1 MGSRK
6 PITKKLSAGA
16 KVSRKP
22 AKKILARL
30 ALTKAEAVGSRRTR
44 GKAKV
49 AHSKRVQHSKTGI
62 KKARKQ
68 VSAIRRRN
76 VAGGS
81 ATGGG
86 INFQAAVTAI
96 TMVYVA
102 RAQPLG
108 WLEGVVDDVPAAVSA
123 ETGGAGDDIALEL
136 LDGTVVEVQVKKG
149 LTAGDR
155 LWQPLLRMAE
165 ATASGAIGYGVLA
178 VCPDTSFTI
187 RSGLAKGIRRLA
199 DGRDGSLDATT
210 KKFCALLRSGGLNPQ
225 QVAQCLHIVTLHA
238 SARDGS
244 DIRAAKAEL
253 AHICIQPRTTGKA
266 WDRLYRDATQLI
278 ELRGRRTAQTV
289 AQLLRSAGIDATGGV
304 SKGSP
309 VSIITALA
317 EWASTV
323 NSTFAVIGIGIPL
336 PIDTAWI
343 PISTVVREERAADE
357 MGLSKAL
364 EQYHAWS
371 ERSRHAPGVTEI
383 APETIGWFLRRCVV
397 VAGPGMGKS
406 TLLKKLARVYAGQ
419 GLPVLSLKLPMLAA
433 RMAHSGSG
441 FEEGLFALAL
451 DGSRVS
457 PSQAIHASIEEWV
470 LLGDGLDECAPH
482 QEVICEGLNRFAT
495 SFPRCRVVVTT
506 RPIGYHSRL
515 LKDWRH
521 YELLPL
527 ESSRAPD
534 HVSRIV
540 SAVLPEDSADRVT
553 VMRRIEREL
562 KKNEV
567 MKLAVR
573 SPLLLSMIVSLG
585 LQSVEIGKSKVEVY
599 GRLFRLIHDAPST
612 RKTAQLSTA
621 VVGRFLD
628 ILGWEIHQHP
638 AEDLARLM
646 YRCSVALAGETHLSP
661 LLAKERCEQALAQW
675 EQQGMVERL
684 QHAGQETVTFI
695 HRTFG
700 EYAAARYIEALPDDR
715 LDDVLHSCILSEDLQ
730 EVVSFAASLGKADTL
745 VRLILRAT
753 PNGPTP
759 RANLQRCLTII
770 AEGQPPP
777 APDVRAQVFEEALR
791 YVTSPRRDAALVI
804 GNALIESVP
813 RFPDELGPSLA
824 PLTDASQPWT
834 KLIAWGLLVSCGPR
848 YYSMDAL
855 IAVFRSLPSLVGP
868 GFRSSLTG
876 GISLSS
882 RGHVFGKAIA
892 LEATRRILNERSEEE
907 ANALLSEL
915 LGGDF
920 GQTVGLQIELLQLL
934 DEHGAKNLAKKLRS
948 PNASRDFLFPPKE
961 YEKARQAADTQIL
974 EALAG
979 LAEGSAEDPA
989 ASSQDRILLSLSAF
1003 MDAAGYWEA
1012 SAPDVWNWQHWND
1025 KSALTEIF
1033 RALVAAANIDPRA
1046 LAHEALAMLALLEHH
1061 EGDGFFSG
1069 WWEHTVHVDTLLEW
1083 QKIKA
1088 SKLSLDRL
1096 EAGLY
1101 HGSSWIV
1108 VIAANAV
1115 FHACGKDSLE
1125 PIVARALRKGQD
1137 ITLFA
1142 AGALA
1147 EELNVGAKMI
1157 IERLQDDLVPGVQ
1170 YLYERLMNLEVPW
1183 SDKLLAAIR
1192 KGLQYGKGL
1201 TATAAA
1207 KLADKHLS
1215 SASGPLTAALQEAY
1229 RFWQKN
1235 EDPYPTH
1242 GGAIPVSPRATIAST
1257 LVKIGAIDE
1266 DDCFSFASDVRSD
1279 VRDVGNPALLDKL
1292 MLSEEARLRF
1302 LIGIETGVLSPGLL
1316 RHALKRSVPFEQIQV
1331 NRICS
1336 LLTNRDPSIRFAAM
1350 SVLETTYMTK
1360 DHMRRLAES
1369 MSSDNEAEIRDR
1381 ALAILERLAEMT
1393 GTGAG

>member
-6 PITKKLSAGA
+6 PIMKKLSAGA
-16 KVSRKP
+16 KVSRT
-22 AKKILARL
+22 AKKTLARL
-30 ALTKAEAVGSRRTR
+30 ALKKAEAVGSRRTR

-81 ATGGG
+81 ATGAG

-108 WLEGVVDDVPAAVSA
+108 WLEGVVEDVPAAVSA

-149 LTAGDR
+149 LTVGDR
-155 LWQPLLRMAE
+155 LWQPLLQMAK
-165 ATASGAIGYGVLA
+165 ATASGAIGYGILA
-178 VCPDTSFTI
+178 VCPDTSSTI
-187 RSGLAKGIRRLA
+187 RSGLAKGIQRLA
-199 DGRDGSLDATT
+199 DGRDRSLDATT
-210 KKFCALLRSGGLNPQ
+210 KKFRALLRSRGLNPQ
-225 QVAQCLHIVTLHA
+225 QVAQCLRVVTLHA
-238 SARDGS
+238 LARDGA

-253 AHICIQPRTTGKA
+253 GHICVQPRATGKA
-266 WDRLYRDATQLI
+266 WDRLYRDAAQLI

-289 AQLLRSAGIDATGGV
+289 ATLLRSAGIDATGGV

-323 NSTFAVIGIGIPL
+323 NSTFTVIGISTPL
-336 PIDTAWI
+336 LIDAAWI

-357 MGLSKAL
+357 MVLSKAL

-371 ERSRHAPGVTEI
+371 ERSRHARGVTEI
-383 APETIGWFLRRCVV
+383 APETIGWFLHHCVV

-406 TLLKKLARVYAGQ
+406 TLLKKLARTYAGQ
-419 GLPVLSLKLPMLAA
+419 GLPVLSLRLPVLAA
-433 RMAHSGSG
+433 RMANSGSG

-457 PSQAIHASIEEWV
+457 PSQAIRAGIQDWV
-470 LLGDGLDECAPH
+470 VLGDGLDECGSH
-482 QEVICEGLNRFAT
+482 QETICEGLTRFAC

-527 ESSRAPD
+527 ESSSAPD

-540 SAVLPEDSADRVT
+540 NAVLPDSADREKIIQ
-553 VMRRIEREL
+553 RIEREL
-562 KKNEV
+562 KKSEV

-573 SPLLLSMIVSLG
+573 SALLLSMMVSLG
-585 LQSVEIGKSKVEVY
+585 LRGVEIGKSKAEVY

-612 RKTAQLSTA
+612 RTTAPPSTA
-621 VVGRFLD
+621 VMERFLD

-700 EYAAARYIEALPDDR
+700 EYAAARYIQVLPDDR
-715 LDDVLHSCILSEDLQ
+715 LDDVLHSCILSEELQ
-730 EVVSFAASLGKADTL
+730 EVVSFSASLGKADTL

-759 RANLQRCLTII
+759 MANLQRCLTII
-770 AEGQPPP
+770 ADGQPPP
-777 APDVRAQVFEEALR
+777 APDVRARIFQEALR

-804 GNALIESVP
+804 GNALIESAS

-824 PLTDASQPWT
+824 PLTDASPPWT

-855 IAVFRSLPSLVGP
+855 IAVFRLLPSLVGP
-868 GFRSSLTG
+868 GFRSSLAG

-882 RGHVFGKAIA
+882 RGHVFGEAIA
-892 LEATRRILNERSEEE
+892 LEATRRILSERSEEE

-934 DEHGAKNLAKKLRS
+934 HEHGRKNLAENLRS
-948 PNASRDFLFPPKE
+948 SNASRNLLFPPKE

-974 EALAG
+974 EALLG
-979 LAEGSAEDPA
+979 LAEGSAESPA
-989 ASSQDRILLSLSAF
+989 AGSQDRILLNLSAF
-1003 MDAAGYWEA
+1003 LDVSGYWEA
-1012 SAPDVWNWQHWND
+1012 LAGDVWNWQHWND
-1025 KSALTEIF
+1025 KSVLTEVF
-1033 RALVAAANIDPRA
+1033 RALVVAASIDPRA
-1046 LAHEALAMLALLEHH
+1046 LAHEALAVLSLLKHH
-1061 EGDGFFSG
+1061 EGNEFFSG
-1069 WWEHTVHVDTLLEW
+1069 LWEHTVHVDALLEW
-1083 QKIKA
+1083 QKIEA
-1088 SKLSLDRL
+1088 TKLSLDRL
-1096 EAGLY
+1096 EAGLH

-1115 FHACGKDSLE
+1115 FHTGGKDSLE
-1125 PIVARALRKGQD
+1125 PIVTRALRKGQD
-1137 ITLFA
+1137 ITLLA

-1147 EELNVGAKMI
+1147 EELDVGAVMI
-1157 IERLQDDLVPGVQ
+1157 VERLQDDLVPGVQ

-1192 KGLQYGKGL
+1192 KGLQYGKGI

-1207 KLADKHLS
+1207 KLADKHLG
-1215 SASGPLTAALQEAY
+1215 SASGPLITALREAY

-1257 LVKIGAIDE
+1257 LVKSGTADE
-1266 DDCFSFASDVRSD
+1266 DDCFAFASDVRSD

-1292 MLSEEARLRF
+1292 MLSEGARQRF
-1302 LIGIETGVLSPGLL
+1302 LTGVETGVLLPGLL
-1316 RHALKRSVPFEQIQV
+1316 REALKRGVPFERNEV
-1331 NRICS
+1331 DGICG
-1336 LLTNRDPSIRFAAM
+1336 LLSNRDPRIRYAAM
-1350 SVLETTYMTK
+1350 AVLGTTYMTN
-1360 DHMRRLAES
+1360 DRMRRLAES